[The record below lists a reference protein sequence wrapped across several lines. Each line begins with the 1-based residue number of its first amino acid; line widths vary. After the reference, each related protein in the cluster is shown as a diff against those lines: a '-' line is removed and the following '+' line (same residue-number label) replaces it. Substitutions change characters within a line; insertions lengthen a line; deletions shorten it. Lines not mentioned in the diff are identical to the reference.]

1 MLPLETSNAG
11 LTKTDFEILNFLEYP
26 KTLEQIKRQFPNVNV
41 AQKLLDLL
49 DKEFIQESR
58 MKYVSKF
65 YTNNIKQIIDKSRV
79 PDQVKKNFHFFLS
92 QIDNPFVREAVYDGE
107 IIRKIEYIL
116 DGMTKSIVKPL
127 SKKETVRMRIFS
139 QDLLD
144 KLR

>member
-49 DKEFIQESR
+49 DKEFIQESG

-139 QDLLD
+139 QDLID